1 MRILI
6 IGGGAREDALSWKLA
21 QSPSCSEIFAAPGNA
36 GTASRGQNWNIA
48 ITDGKMLADV
58 ATAEGIDLVVIG
70 PEVAIAA
77 GVGDRLREAGLSVF
91 GPNRSGGRLESS
103 KIFAKRF
110 MERHGVPTARAAVV
124 HSLEGAN
131 KALDDWKSDGVVVK
145 ADGLAAGKGVVV
157 AKDVAEAR
165 AVLAEWYTNNRI
177 PGGGADVL
185 LEEMLAGREISV
197 FALCDGRAMVPFA
210 AACDYKRAGDG
221 DSGPNTGGMGAYSP
235 PHGFP
240 NDVFDQVRERI
251 LSPMLR
257 GLRAEGEEYL
267 GVLYCGLMWTHEGP
281 SVIEFNVR
289 FGDPETQV
297 MMPRINGDFAALLKS
312 AADGAM
318 DPSLAT
324 LSGKACVGVVLATP
338 DYPRSSTPLT
348 NLNADIALESGAQA
362 FWGGCTLLDGKVNTP
377 GGRVLTVTALGDH
390 LDSAR
395 ANAYGA
401 VKSLSARL
409 GTNKLTYRTDIAKF

>member
-1 MRILI
+1 
-6 IGGGAREDALSWKLA
+6 
-21 QSPSCSEIFAAPGNA
+21 
-36 GTASRGQNWNIA
+36 
-48 ITDGKMLADV
+48 
-58 ATAEGIDLVVIG
+58 
-70 PEVAIAA
+70 
-77 GVGDRLREAGLSVF
+77 
-91 GPNRSGGRLESS
+91 
-103 KIFAKRF
+103 
-110 MERHGVPTARAAVV
+110 
-124 HSLEGAN
+124 
-131 KALDDWKSDGVVVK
+131 
-145 ADGLAAGKGVVV
+145 
-157 AKDVAEAR
+157 
-165 AVLAEWYTNNRI
+165 
-177 PGGGADVL
+177 
-185 LEEMLAGREISV
+185 
-197 FALCDGRAMVPFA
+197 
-210 AACDYKRAGDG
+210 
-221 DSGPNTGGMGAYSP
+221 MGAYSP
-235 PHGFP
+235 PYGFP
-240 NDVFDQVRERI
+240 SDVFDQVRERI

-257 GLRAEGEEYL
+257 GLRAEGEEYI
-267 GVLYCGLMWTHEGP
+267 GVLYCGLMWTQDGP

-377 GGRVLTVTALGDH
+377 GGRVLTVTALGDD
-390 LDSAR
+390 LQSAR
-395 ANAYGA
+395 GNAYGA

>member
-1 MRILI
+1 MRILV

-21 QSPSCSEIFAAPGNA
+21 QSPSCDEIFAAPGNA

-70 PEVAIAA
+70 PEVSIAA

-110 MERHGVPTARAAVV
+110 MERHGVPTAHAVAV

-131 KALDDWKSDGVVVK
+131 KALDEWKGGGVVVK

-165 AVLAEWYTNNRI
+165 TVLAEWYSNNRI

-197 FALCDGRAMVPFA
+197 FALCDGRAMVPIA

-221 DSGPNTGGMGAYSP
+221 DTGPNTGGMGAYSP

-240 NDVFDQVRERI
+240 DDVFDQVRERI
-251 LSPMLR
+251 LAPMLR
-257 GLRAEGEEYL
+257 GLRSEGEEYI
-267 GVLYCGLMWTHEGP
+267 GVLYCGLMWTKDGP

-348 NLNADIALESGAQA
+348 NLNADVTLEGGAQA
-362 FWGGCTLLDGKVNTP
+362 FWGGCTLVDGKVNTP
-377 GGRVLTVTALGDH
+377 GGRVLTVTALGDD
-390 LDSAR
+390 LQSAR
-395 ANAYGA
+395 MNAYAA